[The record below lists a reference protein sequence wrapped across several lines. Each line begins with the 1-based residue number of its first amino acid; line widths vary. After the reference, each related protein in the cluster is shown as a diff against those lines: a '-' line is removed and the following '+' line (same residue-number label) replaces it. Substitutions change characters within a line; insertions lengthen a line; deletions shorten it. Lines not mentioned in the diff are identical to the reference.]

1 MSTIATES
9 TADSRATQPTPLF
22 ERILLP
28 IDGSEL
34 SLRAFNM
41 GLELARSLGATAI
54 AMHVVPPYNAIAYM
68 TEFLAAAE
76 LRYSQHALE
85 SASHYLDRALALA
98 KQARVPCECH
108 YVFGEHPHEA
118 ILNAVTEH
126 HCDLVVMATHGWHGV
141 NRLLLGSETQKV
153 SMRSPVPVLV
163 CR

>member
-1 MSTIATES
+1 MF
-9 TADSRATQPTPLF
+9 Q
-22 ERILLP
+22 RILLP

-34 SLRAFNM
+34 SLHAFNM
-41 GLELARSLGATAI
+41 GLELAKAFDAKAI

-85 SASHYLDRALALA
+85 SASRYLDRAVSLA

-118 ILNAVTEH
+118 ILSAVTEH
-126 HCDLVVMATHGWHGV
+126 HCDLIVMATHGWHGV